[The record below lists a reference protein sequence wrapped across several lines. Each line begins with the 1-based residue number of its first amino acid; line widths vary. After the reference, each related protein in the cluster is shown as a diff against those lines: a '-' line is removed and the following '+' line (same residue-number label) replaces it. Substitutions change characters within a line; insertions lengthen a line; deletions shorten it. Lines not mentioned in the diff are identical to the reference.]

1 MLRVEYDYEGK
12 TAMQNRESLF
22 NAELIR
28 ELQEIRNSIS
38 SLDQKIL
45 DTKTSLQDEIHS
57 IKSEILEFQLKTQK
71 LEDIHTWSKEFQ
83 QKITLSEIERLR
95 IDVSNLKEYK
105 TRAAVIFGVIQFG
118 MGGLMAYMLK

>member
-1 MLRVEYDYEGK
+1 
-12 TAMQNRESLF
+12 MQNRESLF